1 MSENGK
7 GIIFGA
13 TGFIGSQVAHK
24 MTKKG
29 MKLILHGKSKK
40 KLEKLDDD
48 LKEKFNL
55 RQTLLQGDLT
65 DKNFFSNLFRIIN
78 SRFDYLDF
86 LMNFVGKF
94 ERLSPLTNLTNDEW
108 EEMVEI
114 NVNSFWKI
122 LKELEPLLKRSTN
135 PRVIF
140 VINDDSLI
148 GKPYQNFFNISQ
160 VMKKVIGE
168 IFYEENKRLKILTK
182 IIKIPLLNNGITSK
196 MYTKKENKE
205 NHDTIIEKVI
215 VNAFDDKNNKLF
227 ANLD

>member
-196 MYTKKENKE
+196 MYTKRENKE

>member
-1 MSENGK
+1 MSENSK

-29 MKLILHGKSKK
+29 VKLILHGKSKK

-48 LKEKFNL
+48 LKQKFNL

-65 DKNFFSNLFRIIN
+65 DKNFFSNLFNIIN

-86 LMNFVGKF
+86 LMNLVGKF
-94 ERLSPLTNLTNDEW
+94 ERLSPLTNLTNNEW
-108 EEMVEI
+108 EEMVQI

-122 LKELEPLLKRSTN
+122 LKELEPLLKRSAN

-140 VINDDSLI
+140 LINDESLT

-182 IIKIPLLNNGITSK
+182 IIRIPILNSGITSRISA
-196 MYTKKENKE
+196 KKESKKKNAA
-205 NHDTIIEKVI
+205 IIEKVI
-215 VNAFDDKNNKLF
+215 VSAFDDRDSKLYT
-227 ANLD
+227 NLD